1 MNDLLWVIFLSLA
14 PVAELRGG
22 IPYGLFVAD
31 LPLLVVVLVSVISNI
46 LVAPISY
53 AILRFVEGAF
63 RHLAFFERFWSSIV
77 LRSQRKVRPYVEKY
91 GIIGVA
97 LFVGI
102 PLPGTGVYTAA
113 IGAYALGIP
122 FRKFFIAS
130 VIGVLIAA
138 TAVTLISLF
147 GEGVWLWF
155 IR

>member
-1 MNDLLWVIFLSLA
+1 MNNFIWIIFLSLA
-14 PVAELRGG
+14 PVAELRAG
-22 IPYGLFVAD
+22 IPYGIFVAD
-31 LPLLVVVLVSVISNI
+31 LPLLAVVLVSVVSNI
-46 LVAPISY
+46 LVAPLSY
-53 AILRFVEGAF
+53 AVLYFAERMFRRF
-63 RHLAFFERFWSSIV
+63 AFFDRFWSSTV
-77 LRSQRKVRPYVEKY
+77 LHSQRKVHHYVEKY
-91 GIIGVA
+91 GLLGVA
-97 LFVGI
+97 LFIGV

-138 TAVTLISLF
+138 AAVTLVSLF